1 MATRMI
7 VDSDGTIFK
16 PISHPDNG
24 SGWHFPGDRPITGA
38 DIDRSIRRLGKD
50 QGLPVLVLKTGKV
63 PARKLLALAAGFTA
77 VGFVLGAVLAITII

>member
-24 SGWHFPGDRPITGA
+24 NGWHFPGDRPITGA
-38 DIDRSIRRLGKD
+38 DIDRSIRRLGKG
-50 QGLPVLVLKTGKV
+50 QGLPVLILKTGKV
-63 PARKLLALAAGFTA
+63 PAWKLAALAAGFTSA
-77 VGFVLGAVLAITII
+77 GFVLGAVMARVII